1 MQCTGRFTLFGYT
14 QADMSAPIL
23 LPLNTTHLDEEVAGA
38 ARLQRTVLPS
48 GVRLITEDVPGA
60 ASVSIGCYVPLGSRD
75 ERDRE
80 YGSSHFLEHLLF
92 KGTPSRDA
100 RTIALEF
107 ERVGGDFNAATSRE
121 QTVYHARVRAE
132 DLGMAIDVLSDML
145 TGSLLDND
153 EFELERGVILEEIAM
168 SADDPDDVLWERFYA
183 NFFGNHELARPIAG
197 TPESIGAATRDE
209 VWDFYRRN
217 YRPDTLV
224 VAIAGR
230 VDHDAALQRLEA
242 GLRNGGWDLDLT
254 AAPVARRTAESPVE
268 VTRHHALESI
278 ERPLE
283 QINLIL
289 ATPGIVSGDDR
300 RHAFGLLHHILGGGM
315 SSRLFHEVRERRGL
329 VYSVF
334 SFAASHADVGV
345 TGVNAACLPE
355 KAAEAVRVIRD
366 ELDRV
371 AQDGVTE
378 SELADAKT
386 SAAGG
391 GALALESMHS
401 RMNRLARAELAL
413 GEFLDLDA
421 SVARLAEVTRE
432 QVREVAGMLQGD
444 MTVETIGPVT
454 DEARAELEALA

>member
-1 MQCTGRFTLFGYT
+1 
-14 QADMSAPIL
+14 MSAPIL
-23 LPLNTTHLDEEVAGA
+23 LPLDHVHLDEEIAGG

-75 ERDRE
+75 ERERE
-80 YGSSHFLEHLLF
+80 YGASHFLEHLLF

-100 RTIALEF
+100 REIALEF

-132 DLGMAIDVLSDML
+132 DLGMAIDVLADML
-145 TGSLLDND
+145 TGSLLDRD

-168 SADDPDDVLWERFYA
+168 SEDDPTDVLWERFYE
-183 NFFGNHELARPIAG
+183 NFFGDHELARPIAG
-197 TPESIGAATRDE
+197 TPASIQAATRDE

-230 VDHDAALQRLEA
+230 VDHAAALERLQQ
-242 GLRNGGWDLDLT
+242 GLRTGGWDLDAT
-254 AAPVARRTAESPVE
+254 AAPVARRASAPT
-268 VTRHHALESI
+268 TRVARRHALETL

-283 QINLIL
+283 QTNLIL
-289 ATPGIVSGDDR
+289 ATPGLISGDER

-315 SSRLFHEVRERRGL
+315 SSRLFYEVRERRGL
-329 VYSVF
+329 VYSVY
-334 SFAASHADVGV
+334 SFAASHADAGV
-345 TGVNAACLPE
+345 TGVSAACLPE
-355 KAAEAVRVIRD
+355 KAAEAVRVIRE

-378 SELADAKT
+378 EELADAKT

-401 RMNRLARAELAL
+401 RMNRLARAELGL

-421 SVARLAEVTRE
+421 SIARLAEVTGE
-432 QVREVAGMLQGD
+432 QLLEVAGMLQGEI
-444 MTVETIGPVT
+444 TVETIGPVT
-454 DEARAELEALA
+454 SEARAELEALA